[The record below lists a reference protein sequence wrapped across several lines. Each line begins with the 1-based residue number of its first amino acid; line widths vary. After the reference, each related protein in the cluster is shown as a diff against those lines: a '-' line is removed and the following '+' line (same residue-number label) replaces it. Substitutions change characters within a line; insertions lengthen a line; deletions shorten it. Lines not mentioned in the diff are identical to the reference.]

1 MAILAILVALGV
13 FSVWVLLP
21 LLPAVLIY
29 RLFPNNPLVVS
40 GPLAGLTVKTGGAF
54 GAYLLIVLLTW
65 VQIEKINSLVWGLQ
79 DQIWTVKTH
88 IQLVDEKEKPIN
100 SEEWTRRFELV
111 LSPEVHS
118 INKHVVRL
126 RLVEDKDGLPVTEL
140 KVKDFGSHVI
150 DWSVAKRNTLWRT
163 IDLGTIMIKPRGST
177 SIPVAAQLAPADAMS
192 VDSSV
197 RPLSVAR

>member
-1 MAILAILVALGV
+1 MAFLMILVAIGV
-13 FSVWVLLP
+13 FSIWVLLP

-29 RLFPNNPLVVS
+29 RLFPNNPLVVN

-65 VQIEKINSLVWGLQ
+65 VQIEKINGLVWGLQ
-79 DQIWTVKTH
+79 DQVWTVKGR
-88 IQLVDEKEKPIN
+88 IQLVDEKEKPVN

-111 LSPEVHS
+111 LSPAAHS
-118 INKHVVRL
+118 VDKHLVKL

-150 DWSVAKRNTLWRT
+150 DWNEVKRSTLWRT
-163 IDLGTIMIKPRGST
+163 IDLGSIKIRSASST
-177 SIPVAAQLAPADAMS
+177 STPVAAQVAPADAMAA
-192 VDSSV
+192 DSSV
-197 RPLSVAR
+197 HPAAVAR